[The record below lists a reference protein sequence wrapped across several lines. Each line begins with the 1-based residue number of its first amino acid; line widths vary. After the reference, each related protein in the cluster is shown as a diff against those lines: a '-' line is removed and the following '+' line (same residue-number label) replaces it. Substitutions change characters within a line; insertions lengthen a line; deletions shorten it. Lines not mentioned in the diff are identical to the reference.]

1 MGLMPHG
8 LALRISMLQD
18 AQSHNS
24 PVVSQIGARSQGQS
38 HFAPCAI
45 GYCQTPYCLP
55 ILYIQTVFDK
65 GNDMAKASTYQ
76 QLGKRVQQTIA
87 SATAKDQRHVYLE
100 PREEDS
106 LDDWDQLIEEIS
118 TNENVEVNRT
128 DDGRYLVSWNPAAAV

>member
-1 MGLMPHG
+1 
-8 LALRISMLQD
+8 
-18 AQSHNS
+18 
-24 PVVSQIGARSQGQS
+24 
-38 HFAPCAI
+38 
-45 GYCQTPYCLP
+45 
-55 ILYIQTVFDK
+55 
-65 GNDMAKASTYQ
+65 MAKASTYQ